1 MATPSRAPRE
11 TLGTSVGERRRLT
24 VEARRE
30 RLLDAA
36 EAEFGC
42 RPATDVSVAGV
53 AAAAGVSPPLIHH
66 YFGGLTGL
74 FRAMV
79 SRTLERLSDAT
90 VVRKGEPGPDRL
102 REGLRAHVRFAA
114 QHSVGYRA
122 LAGGTIGD
130 DAIATLCEQAR
141 WRSLHSVL
149 DALGIDEPPAALRVA
164 LRGWQ
169 GFVEAVILEW
179 LTADALSEDEVV
191 EMMAEAL
198 APLLELASHPSGAS

>member
-1 MATPSRAPRE
+1 M
-11 TLGTSVGERRRLT
+11 GERRRLS
-24 VEARRE
+24 VEARRD

-42 RPATDVSVAGV
+42 RPATDVSIAGV

-66 YFGGLTGL
+66 YFGGLSGL
-74 FRAMV
+74 YRAMV

-90 VVRKGEPGPDRL
+90 VVREGEPGPDRL

-114 QHSVGYRA
+114 QHPVGYRA
-122 LAGGTIGD
+122 LAGGTIGN
-130 DAIATLCEQAR
+130 DAIATVCEQAR
-141 WRSLHSVL
+141 WRSLRSVL
-149 DALGIDEPPAALRVA
+149 DALGIDEPQPALRIA

-179 LTADALSEDEVV
+179 LTADALGEDEVV

-198 APLLELASHPSGAS
+198 APLLALALRPDGSR